1 MTESDS
7 LTGVLFVL
15 VGPAGVGKNTIM
27 KHVMEKLPIL
37 HQLPTVTT
45 RAMRPGEQE
54 GREHFFV
61 SLDEFQKIKASHGLI
76 EDQEVYPGMFYGT
89 PRRQLTEALRNGEK
103 IIADIEV
110 IGAQR
115 LDEAFPDN
123 IVLIFVSPPTLADL
137 EVRLRQRGNM
147 SEQEIHNRL
156 ARANREMPFARDCDY
171 RITNDD
177 LERSVAT
184 VTNIISQE
192 LLKQEHA

>member
-1 MTESDS
+1 MTDS

-27 KHVMEKLPIL
+27 KHVMERMPIL

-45 RAMRPGEQE
+45 RNIRPGEQE
-54 GREHFFV
+54 GREHFFR
-61 SLDEFQKIKASHGLI
+61 SLEEFKRIKNNDGLI

-89 PRRQLTEALRNGEK
+89 PRRELNEALQRGEK
-103 IIADIEV
+103 LVADIEV
-110 IGAQR
+110 VGAER
-115 LDEAFPDN
+115 LREAFPDN
-123 IVLIFVSPPTLADL
+123 TILIFVAPPTPADL
-137 EVRLRQRGNM
+137 EKRLRIRGNM
-147 SEQEIHNRL
+147 SEEEIQNRL
-156 ARANREMPFARDCDY
+156 KRAARELAFADRCDY

-177 LERSVAT
+177 LETSVAA

>member
-45 RAMRPGEQE
+45 RNIRPGEQE
-54 GREHFFV
+54 GREHLFV
-61 SLDEFQKIKASHGLI
+61 SLDKFQEILADNGLI
-76 EDQEVYPGMFYGT
+76 EHQEVYPGMFYGT
-89 PRRQLTEALRNGEK
+89 PRKQLNEALGHGEK
-103 IIADIEV
+103 LIADIEV
-110 IGAQR
+110 VGAGNLR
-115 LDEAFPDN
+115 IAFPDN
-123 IVLIFVSPPTLADL
+123 TVLIFVAPPTLGDL
-137 EVRLRQRGNM
+137 EIRLRTRGNM

-156 ARANREMPFARDCDY
+156 QRAAREMPFAEQCDY
-171 RITNDD
+171 RIVNDNLD
-177 LERSVAT
+177 TSVEA
-184 VTNIISQE
+184 VVNIISHE